1 MPRGLVGR
9 SITPHVFIAELDRLA
24 TSRGY
29 PAVLRCDN
37 GPELARDAMTDW
49 ASNLAK
55 KICTGGDISYQIGYT
70 PTPNPCTQ
78 YTAPA
83 TTTG

>member
-1 MPRGLVGR
+1 MIAQPLVPPFPGKLINVVVAHQRHAGARIVGGPGL
-9 SITPHVFIAELDRLA
+9 
-24 TSRGY
+24 Y
-29 PAVLRCDN
+29 
-37 GPELARDAMTDW
+37 RDAMTEW
-49 ASNLAK
+49 AGNLAK
-55 KICTGGDISYQIGYT
+55 NICTGGDISYQIGYT